1 MTVTLHEWTSADKEA
16 LIALCNAVDRTFL
29 SDRLPYP
36 YTEADADWWLEM
48 VTENA
53 GKEGVWR
60 SIRAKGQL
68 VGSISVE
75 RMDGGGQA
83 IGEIGY
89 MILTSCWSQGIGTEA
104 VRQICEIA
112 FQELALEQIVGQV
125 FPENVASARV
135 LEKNGFRLEETKT
148 GAFEKG
154 GKAMDVRV
162 YQKSKAVLDITHHY
176 IEIGTGFPLI
186 LLHGNGED
194 SSYFVH
200 QIEAFSTH
208 FRVIAL
214 DTRGHGQTP
223 RGNAPFTI
231 RQFAEDLIGFMDRHN
246 IEKAHILGFS
256 DGGNIALVFAMA
268 HPERVEKLILNGA
281 NLDASGVKRST
292 QIPIEIGY
300 RIAKHFARKSP
311 EARKNAELLGLMVN
325 DPNVRPEELS
335 RIQAPTLVIAGS
347 KDMIKES
354 HTRLIAQSIPWAEL
368 VLIPGNHFV
377 ANKNPE
383 AFNEAVMR
391 FLNPMK

>member
-16 LIALCNAVDRTFL
+16 LIELCNAVDRTFL

-48 VTENA
+48 VTENE

-60 SIRAKGQL
+60 SIRAKDHL

-112 FQELALEQIVGQV
+112 FQELALEQIISQV

-148 GAFEKG
+148 GAVVKG

-186 LLHGNGED
+186 LLHGNGEE